1 MGPQV
6 NEPRTHIEKGLG
18 LLLLA
23 ALLSA
28 CVLLLLPFTTSILW
42 AMVLTFSTW
51 PIYQRVLA
59 SVKQRRTLAAAIMA
73 LALTA
78 VILLPFVVIA
88 LSLADNVQSF
98 YSGAAAWFRAG
109 PPCPEWLGKVPVVGE
124 EASETWRTLAADS
137 GKLAE
142 ASKPLI
148 EPVSGM
154 LLGAG
159 VALARGVAE
168 IGLSIFIAF
177 FLYRDGAAAAGRLT
191 AAVDRLAGERGLH
204 LLDVAGR
211 TVRGVVYGI
220 LGTALVQSVM
230 AGIGFA
236 IAGVPGP
243 ALLALLTFCLSVL
256 PVGPPLV
263 WAPAAG
269 WLFYQ
274 GHTGWGVFMIVW
286 GIGVS
291 SVDNIVKPWIISQ
304 GAPLPFLLILL
315 GVLGGAL
322 TFGFIGFFVGPTVLA
337 VGYSLVVEWIAEQ
350 DRRRA
355 LAGGKPAP

>member
-1 MGPQV
+1 MT
-6 NEPRTHIEKGLG
+6 EPRTHVEKGLG

-23 ALLSA
+23 ALLST
-28 CVLLLLPFTTSILW
+28 CVLLLLPFASSILW
-42 AMVLTFSTW
+42 AVVLTFSTW
-51 PIYQRVLA
+51 PVYQRILRAVGR
-59 SVKQRRTLAAAIMA
+59 RRTLAAALMA
-73 LALTA
+73 LLLVA
-78 VILLPFVVIA
+78 VILLPFVIIG
-88 LSLADNVQSF
+88 LSLADNVQTF
-98 YSGAAAWFRAG
+98 YSGTTAWFKSG
-109 PPCPEWLGKVPVVGE
+109 PPCPEWLERVPMVGKQ
-124 EASETWRTLAADS
+124 AAETWRSLAADS
-137 GKLAE
+137 SKLA
-142 ASKPLI
+142 AAARPLI
-148 EPVSGM
+148 EPVTGV

-168 IGLSIFIAF
+168 IGMSIFIAF
-177 FLYRDGAAAAGRLT
+177 FLYRDGAEAARRLSSAVERVAGQ
-191 AAVDRLAGERGLH
+191 RGLY

-220 LGTALVQSVM
+220 LGTALVQAVM

-236 IAGVPGP
+236 IAGVPGA

-274 GHTGWGVFMIVW
+274 GSPGWGIFMIVW
-286 GIGVS
+286 GVGVS

-337 VGYSLVVEWIAEQ
+337 VGYRLVTEWVAER
-350 DRRRA
+350 DRKRA
-355 LAGGKPAP
+355 APAALGTPPAP